1 VSLPGTYR
9 ALLVAQ
15 LQQAAQYRVQA
26 LLWMLFSIIRPIIF
40 LAAWAAVATTQGGQ
54 VGGFSVGD
62 FTTYFVCLT
71 LVTHLTMAWNSHE
84 FEFEIRQGRL
94 SPKLLRPLHPLHYS
108 IVENSVFKLTT
119 IVPLSLVLLG
129 VVLTFGARFE
139 TQPFHLVLFVPSVIL
154 AAALAFV
161 TTWVIATLAFWVTR
175 MRTANTLFM
184 RASFIFAG
192 QIAPIA
198 LVPGWLQAL
207 SYGLPFWYMLG
218 APTEI
223 LRGSTTLEAS
233 LLILAGQAVW
243 LAVAWV
249 AYTYAWRAGLRQ
261 YSAVGA

>member
-1 VSLPGTYR
+1 VRLATTYR
-9 ALLVAQ
+9 ALFVAQ
-15 LQQAAQYRVQA
+15 LQQAAQYRIQA
-26 LLWMLFSIIRPIIF
+26 LLWMLFSIIRPVIF
-40 LAAWAAVATTQGGQ
+40 LAAWAAVATTQGGS

-84 FEFEIRQGRL
+84 FEFEVRQGRL

-108 IVENSVFKLTT
+108 IVENTIFKLTT
-119 IVPLSLVLLG
+119 IVPLAVVLLG

-139 TQPFHLVLFVPSVIL
+139 TQPYHLILFVPSVAL
-154 AAALAFV
+154 AAALAFLF
-161 TTWVIATLAFWVTR
+161 TWVIATLAFWVTR

-207 SYGLPFWYMLG
+207 SYALPFWYMLG

-223 LRGSTTLEAS
+223 LRGSTTLEGS
-233 LLILAGQAVW
+233 LLIVAAQAVW
-243 LAVAWV
+243 VGVTWLAFRA
-249 AYTYAWRAGLRQ
+249 AWRAGVRQ